1 MIAFTIPG
9 EAVGK
14 GRPRMTRAGHAFTP
28 AKTRNAEAHVK
39 LLAGQAMQGRAPI
52 DVPVH
57 VDIAIDC
64 IIPPSWPRKKHALAV
79 LNVLRPGKPDI
90 DNTVKLILDALNG
103 VALVDDKLV
112 ASVKA
117 TKQFG
122 AVAQTKVSIEIL
134 SIAHVDALA
143 DRSRRAA

>member
-9 EAVGK
+9 EAVSK

-57 VDIAIDC
+57 VNIAIEC
-64 IIPPSWPRKKHALAV
+64 AIPPSWPRKKHALAV

-112 ASVKA
+112 ASVSARK
-117 TKQFG
+117 TFG
-122 AVAQTKVSIEIL
+122 QVPHTRVTIQVLAHAHSDAQ
-134 SIAHVDALA
+134 
-143 DRSRRAA
+143 AA